1 MAKTTFSG
9 PVRSLNGF
17 INFGPTAAVSLT
29 ATKTLTMNDHAGRPL
44 LCNLA
49 AGEWTLPS
57 ITTGSAGESS
67 GGNDYNVASNLG
79 ATYTFIV
86 QTLFSAGVIKTDGT
100 DKFIGFAK
108 SLMTG
113 AATGI
118 AWFPGATNDV
128 MNFDGTT
135 TGGIVGSIIKVT
147 AVASAQYFVEAYIK
161 SSGTQATPFADA

>member
-29 ATKTLTMNDHAGRPL
+29 ASKTLTMNDHAGRTL

-57 ITTGSAGESS
+57 ITTGSASAAS
-67 GGNDYNVASNLG
+67 GGNDYNVASNIG

-86 QTLFSAGVIKTDGT
+86 QTLFSAGKIKTDGT
-100 DKFIGFAK
+100 DVFIGYAR
-108 SLMTG
+108 SLMTT
-113 AATGI
+113 AATGVD
-118 AWFPGATNDV
+118 WFPGGSDTV
-128 MNFDGTT
+128 MSFNGTT
-135 TGGIVGSIIKVT
+135 TGGIVGKLFIFT
-147 AVASAQYFVEAYIK
+147 AVDIEK
-161 SSGTQATPFADA
+161 

>member
-17 INFGPTAAVSLT
+17 INFGPKAAVSLT
-29 ATKTLTMNDHAGRPL
+29 ANATLTMNDHAGRTL

-57 ITTGSAGESS
+57 ITTGSAGASS

-108 SLMTG
+108 SLITT
-113 AATGI
+113 AATGVV
-118 AWFPGATNDV
+118 WFPGAANDEL
-128 MNFDGTT
+128 NFDGTT
-135 TGGIVGSIIKVT
+135 TGGIVGTLVRIT

-161 SSGTQATPFADA
+161 SSGTQATPFAGS

>member
-1 MAKTTFSG
+1 MAKTTFAG

-29 ATKTLTMNDHAGRPL
+29 ANATLTMNDHAGRPL

-67 GGNDYNVASNLG
+67 GGNDYNVLSNLG

-86 QTLFSAGVIKTDGT
+86 QTAFTAGVIQTDGT
-100 DKFIGFAK
+100 DKFIGYAR
-108 SLMTG
+108 SLMTT
-113 AATGI
+113 AATGKD
-118 AWFPGATNDV
+118 WFPGATNDV
-128 MNFDGTT
+128 MNFDGST
-135 TGGIVGSIIKVT
+135 TGGIVGTLVRVT

-161 SSGTQATPFADA
+161 SSSTQATPFADT

>member
-1 MAKTTFSG
+1 MANTTFSG

-29 ATKTLTMNDHAGRPL
+29 ASKTLTMNDHAGRTL

-57 ITTGSAGESS
+57 ITTGSASAAS
-67 GGNDYNVASNLG
+67 GGNDYNVASNIG

-100 DKFIGFAK
+100 DKFIGFAR
-108 SLMTG
+108 SLMTT
-113 AATGI
+113 AATGKD
-118 AWFPGATNDV
+118 WFPGAANDEL
-128 MNFDGTT
+128 NFDGTT
-135 TGGIVGSIIKVT
+135 TGGIVGTLVRIT

-161 SSGTQATPFADA
+161 SSGTQATPFAGS

>member
-1 MAKTTFSG
+1 
-9 PVRSLNGF
+9 
-17 INFGPTAAVSLT
+17 
-29 ATKTLTMNDHAGRPL
+29 
-44 LCNLA
+44 LA

-108 SLMTG
+108 SLMTT

-161 SSGTQATPFADA
+161 SSGSQATPFADA

>member
-29 ATKTLTMNDHAGRPL
+29 ASKTLTMNDHAGRPL

-49 AGEWTLPS
+49 AGEWTLPT

-67 GGNDYNVASNLG
+67 GGNDYSVASNLG

-86 QTLFSAGVIKTDGT
+86 QTAFTAGEIKTDGT
-100 DKFIGFAK
+100 DLLIGYAR
-108 SLMTG
+108 SLMTT
-113 AATGI
+113 AATGKD
-118 AWFPGATNDV
+118 WFPGGSDTT
-128 MNFDGTT
+128 MSFDGST
-135 TGGIVGSIIKVT
+135 TGGIIGTLVRVT

>member
-29 ATKTLTMNDHAGRPL
+29 ANATLTMNDHAGRIL

-57 ITTGSAGESS
+57 ITTGSASAVS

-100 DKFIGFAK
+100 DKFIGFAR
-108 SLMTG
+108 SLMTT
-113 AATGI
+113 AATGVD
-118 AWFPGATNDV
+118 WFPGAANDEL
-128 MNFDGTT
+128 NFDGTT
-135 TGGIVGSIIKVT
+135 TGGIVGTLVRIT

-161 SSGTQATPFADA
+161 ASGSQATPFAGS